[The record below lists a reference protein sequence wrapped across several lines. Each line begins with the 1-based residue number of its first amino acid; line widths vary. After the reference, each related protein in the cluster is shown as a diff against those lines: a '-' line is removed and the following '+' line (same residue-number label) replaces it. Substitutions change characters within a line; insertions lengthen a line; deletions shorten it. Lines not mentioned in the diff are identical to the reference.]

1 MDLYEM
7 QPRPHGDFE
16 TLLRRALKEEGIIL
30 VRQSVLGAATAT
42 LDVTVKVSIEGAATS
57 IVDATYEKLSVLG
70 MTDVRK
76 TLGNCLMLLGCD
88 KIEIIEASF
97 DCPTSYLFK
106 DCVFCVGKRQE
117 TDIQTTYL
125 AMQGIYP
132 DLPPFNRLTIAQ
144 KEMITSHIEML
155 ADYLRK

>member
-1 MDLYEM
+1 MNLHEV
-7 QPRPHGDFE
+7 QPKPHGDFE

-30 VRQSVLGAATAT
+30 VHQSVLGAATAT

-57 IVDATYEKLSVLG
+57 NVDATYEKLSVLG

-76 TLGNCLMLLGCD
+76 TLGNCLMLLECD
-88 KIEIIEASF
+88 RIEIIEASF
-97 DCPTSYLFK
+97 GCPPSYLFR

>member
-1 MDLYEM
+1 M
-7 QPRPHGDFE
+7 
-16 TLLRRALKEEGIIL
+16 
-30 VRQSVLGAATAT
+30 LGAATAT

-57 IVDATYEKLSVLG
+57 NVDATYEKLSVLG

-76 TLGNCLMLLGCD
+76 TLGNCLMLLECD
-88 KIEIIEASF
+88 RIEIIEASF
-97 DCPTSYLFK
+97 GCPPSYLFR